1 MSVSSQQSPGPGKPS
16 SSSHALSFRVMRLCR
31 PSLAS
36 HLPLRFATEDIWVGE
51 DEPSAAPGRADASEG
66 GGPTVDLVGV
76 HPLRDTDSHSSAI
89 RSNDGVNDGG
99 NVSSASAS
107 SEEPREHADG
117 SIAGPPGSHL
127 ADSDARDGRSHAS
140 GSADEQPHDHE
151 GSVGPHRHPPQQ
163 PPPRSLEP
171 HRLAA
176 GVPSLLPT
184 GPARRARAT
193 SGPRAG
199 AGPRPRPRRAI
210 LR

>member
-1 MSVSSQQSPGPGKPS
+1 
-16 SSSHALSFRVMRLCR
+16 MRLCR

-117 SIAGPPGSHL
+117 SIAGPPSSHL

-176 GVPSLLPT
+176 GAAKASSGAAAVAASATATVTATAAAGGSVEELFASRVEQRDAVDSLGLTGMLLLPQSF
-184 GPARRARAT
+184 G
-193 SGPRAG
+193 
-199 AGPRPRPRRAI
+199 
-210 LR
+210 